1 MLAQHNTP
9 LHPVQNNN
17 GIVRPPRIIPL
28 AINNVPPPT
37 LTSPYATC
45 RFPSVLDGTPPRP
58 VPPSPSTS
66 ASEAAHNDVDKR
78 NTSTDDS
85 LEDRTDAVNDSHD
98 AGTDGLED

>member
-1 MLAQHNTP
+1 
-9 LHPVQNNN
+9 
-17 GIVRPPRIIPL
+17 
-28 AINNVPPPT
+28 
-37 LTSPYATC
+37 
-45 RFPSVLDGTPPRP
+45 VLDGTPPRP

-78 NTSTDDS
+78 DTSTDDS

>member
-1 MLAQHNTP
+1 M
-9 LHPVQNNN
+9 
-17 GIVRPPRIIPL
+17 
-28 AINNVPPPT
+28 
-37 LTSPYATC
+37 
-45 RFPSVLDGTPPRP
+45 LDGTPPRP

-78 NTSTDDS
+78 DTSTDDS